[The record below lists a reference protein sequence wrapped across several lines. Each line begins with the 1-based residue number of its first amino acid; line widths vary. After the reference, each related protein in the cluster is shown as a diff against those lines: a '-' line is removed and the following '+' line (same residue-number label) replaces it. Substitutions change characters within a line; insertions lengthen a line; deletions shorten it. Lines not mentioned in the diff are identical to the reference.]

1 MRLGVGC
8 VQCVV
13 FHSFDETERTVGVFG
28 ELSQSTMFTG
38 AQVHIH
44 VPESGQGR
52 HQFDAVV
59 CAVFV
64 QEHDVVG
71 RERVSAAPRFA
82 ELAES
87 EGMFHVQLELVVLIQ
102 PQLVDEPGEERHRRH
117 TPARHVKTVGAHR
130 ERRLVLDMQAGQGPR
145 GLPDH
150 LPQCLHAVPQSAF
163 AATTHGDGI

>member
-1 MRLGVGC
+1 M
-8 VQCVV
+8 V

-82 ELAES
+82 EL
-87 EGMFHVQLELVVLIQ
+87 
-102 PQLVDEPGEERHRRH
+102 VDEPGEERHRRH